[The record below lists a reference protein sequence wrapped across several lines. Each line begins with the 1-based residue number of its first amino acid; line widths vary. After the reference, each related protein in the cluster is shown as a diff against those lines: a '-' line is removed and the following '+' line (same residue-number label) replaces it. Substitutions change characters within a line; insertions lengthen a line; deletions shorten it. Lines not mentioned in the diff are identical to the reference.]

1 MLNEPKRGA
10 TLEVVVSRMQTV
22 SVALQAEE
30 TGSAAHENRIRLLAL
45 SATVPNIED
54 IAQWLKDASG
64 AQAEIK

>member
-22 SVALQAEE
+22 SKALQTEE
-30 TGSAAHENRIRLLAL
+30 AGSAAYENRIRLLAL

-54 IAQWLKDASG
+54 IADWLKDSSG
-64 AQAEIK
+64 APAEIK